1 MPSLRAVLQKAW
13 FRGREFIFEAWPVLI
28 IGSLI
33 FSIMTYFNLEV
44 IFNALLLPLSWLL
57 GLPSQVG
64 VPLVFGILRK
74 ELSLIMLRQALGFVD
89 FGVALTPV
97 QMITYTVFVV
107 FYIPCLATLTV
118 LKRELG
124 KRDMLTIAGLTVLIA
139 TLAAFLARVIASLI
153 Y

>member
-1 MPSLRAVLQKAW
+1 
-13 FRGREFIFEAWPVLI
+13 
-28 IGSLI
+28 
-33 FSIMTYFNLEV
+33 
-44 IFNALLLPLSWLL
+44 
-57 GLPSQVG
+57 
-64 VPLVFGILRK
+64 
-74 ELSLIMLRQALGFVD
+74 VD

-124 KRDMLTIAGLTVLIA
+124 RRDMLTIAGLTVLIA
-139 TLAAFLARVIASLI
+139 TLAAIMARMIASLI